1 MLYLFVGRC
10 ISLPNFQNP
19 ILEIRPI
26 SPILQYNYPNL
37 KKTLL
42 FAFICLL
49 LASCK
54 KPQDFEFRQ
63 AKNVKI
69 ETLGFNKTALSVD
82 IVYFNPN
89 RFGLVLKN
97 VDCDV
102 YVNNAYLGK
111 FQLDTTLHISPKAEF
126 EIPAHIV
133 VDISSVLKNGLN
145 MLFNREILINLKGT
159 TRVGKSG
166 FYKTVP
172 FIFETKQ
179 QISLF

>member
-1 MLYLFVGRC
+1 M
-10 ISLPNFQNP
+10 
-19 ILEIRPI
+19 
-26 SPILQYNYPNL
+26 
-37 KKTLL
+37 
-42 FAFICLL
+42 
-49 LASCK
+49 
-54 KPQDFEFRQ
+54 
-63 AKNVKI
+63 
-69 ETLGFNKTALSVD
+69 GFNKTALSVD

-111 FQLDTTLHISPKAEF
+111 FQLDTILHISPKAEF

-159 TRVGKSG
+159 TRVGKGG

-172 FIFETKQ
+172 FNFETKQ